1 LPTDTPAAERRQETA
16 RMKLYLISMYQPG
29 DGTPAPPEILEP
41 VMREMFAI
49 KRELEAAGSWV
60 FAGGLHPPSTATV
73 LKAVGDDVLLTDGPF
88 VEGKEH
94 LGGFTII
101 KAPDLDAALAW
112 GRRYARAAPGL
123 SIEVRPFQG
132 EADG

>member
-1 LPTDTPAAERRQETA
+1 
-16 RMKLYLISMYQPG
+16 MKLYLISIYQPG
-29 DGTPAPPEILEP
+29 DGTPPPPEILQP
-41 VMREMFAI
+41 VMREMGAI
-49 KRELEAAGSWV
+49 RQELEAAGQWV
-60 FAGGLHPPSTATV
+60 FAGGLHAPSTATV
-73 LKAVGDDVLLTDGPF
+73 LKATGDDVLVTDGPF

-112 GRRYARAAPGL
+112 GRRYARASPAL

-132 EADG
+132 EVEG